1 MGVRVVVGIT
11 FVRTYYVTEEGGSW
25 EGSRMALTWRRAFA
39 EFNGGEGG
47 GLVLVWVFDAFSEVL
62 ARVGLSM
69 GDSGTDW
76 GQR

>member
-1 MGVRVVVGIT
+1 
-11 FVRTYYVTEEGGSW
+11 
-25 EGSRMALTWRRAFA
+25 MALTWRRAFA

-47 GLVLVWVFDAFSEVL
+47 GLLLVWLFDAFSEVL
-62 ARVGLSM
+62 ARVGLTR

>member
-1 MGVRVVVGIT
+1 
-11 FVRTYYVTEEGGSW
+11 
-25 EGSRMALTWRRAFA
+25 MALTWVRAFA
-39 EFNGGEGG
+39 EFNGGEEGG
-47 GLVLVWVFDAFSEVL
+47 GWLLGWVFDAFSEVL